1 MTPLTP
7 SRPPLG
13 QLGRERYTQKWIIL
27 ATTSN
32 QAKNRTGTIAVAS
45 ILRFHDAVTATKA
58 VGNTTGMGAIER
70 GITTKT
76 WSVLIT
82 TSHIVGNLARTI
94 VVTSIQRYH
103 DVATY

>member
-1 MTPLTP
+1 MTPLTQ

-32 QAKNRTGTIAVAS
+32 QAKNLTGTIAVAS

-58 VGNTTGMGAIER
+58 VGNTTGMGAIEKR
-70 GITTKT
+70 N
-76 WSVLIT
+76 
-82 TSHIVGNLARTI
+82 H
-94 VVTSIQRYH
+94 H
-103 DVATY
+103 